1 MSTTLDAE
9 VVDDLGVEGGSL
21 ESPLL
26 IRYLQ
31 LMYLKVIILVYF
43 GGYSEKNICFGHDI
57 AIFHKKRDEEY
68 I

>member
-9 VVDDLGVEGGSL
+9 VVDNLGVE
-21 ESPLL
+21 
-26 IRYLQ
+26 
-31 LMYLKVIILVYF
+31 